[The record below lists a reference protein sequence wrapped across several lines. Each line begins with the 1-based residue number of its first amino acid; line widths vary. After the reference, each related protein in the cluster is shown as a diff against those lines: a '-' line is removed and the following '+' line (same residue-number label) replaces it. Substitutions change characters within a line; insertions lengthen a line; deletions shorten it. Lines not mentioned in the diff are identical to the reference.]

1 MYVVDK
7 ATMCN
12 AERLAQKGG
21 TNLYTLMLNAGNAAA
36 DYIAEHTDIK
46 AKRVLILCGKGNNGG
61 DGFVVARRLALYC
74 YVTVALVCGEAS
86 TDIAKKAFDS
96 MGDRER
102 IAVVDID
109 SCIQLITNDGFDI
122 VIDAVFGTGYNGEA
136 PTGKLKELL
145 SVVGKS
151 DFALDIPSGLC
162 CDTGR
167 GSDTALKTKVT
178 LTFGAKKLCQVLPFS
193 ADICSEVVVL
203 PIGINQGD
211 FKNAGAYIQENE
223 KPVLKCRP
231 KTCHKNSFGTALSVC
246 GSYGMSGAA
255 VISGMA
261 ALRSGVGILKA
272 ATIKENYSVMATSL
286 PEAVLIPLKSRGK
299 TYSGKEI
306 KVLKEHL
313 KTASALLVG
322 CGLSQSSDIT
332 KIVSALLL
340 ASTVPTVLDADGIN
354 AVSNDIELLRKVKA
368 PIILTPHPKEMA
380 RLIKTDTKTV
390 EENRFK
396 TATEFS
402 AKYGVYTILKG
413 ANTIIASPNG
423 EVAVNTNGN
432 AGMATAGSGDML
444 SGILLALLANGL
456 EPFSAAKAAVWLHA
470 AAGDA
475 AKETYGESAM
485 LPSDMINLLHK
496 FL

>member
-7 ATMCN
+7 STMGK
-12 AERLAQKGG
+12 AERLAANGG

-36 DYIAEHTDIK
+36 DYVADNTDIK

-74 YVTVALVCGEAS
+74 YVTVALVFGEPS
-86 TDIAKKAFDS
+86 TDIAKKAFAS
-96 MGDRER
+96 MSDRER
-102 IAVVDID
+102 ITVVYAEE
-109 SCIQLITNDGFDI
+109 CIELIKNDGFDV

-136 PTGKLKELL
+136 PKGKLKELF
-145 SVVGKS
+145 SVVEKS
-151 DFALDIPSGLC
+151 DFALDVPSGLC
-162 CDTGR
+162 CDTGK

-178 LTFGAKKLCQVLPFS
+178 LTFGAKKICQVLPFS
-193 ADICSEVVVL
+193 SDVCAKVVVL
-203 PIGINQGD
+203 PIGISQEN
-211 FKNAGAYIQENE
+211 FKNAGAYIEENQ
-223 KPVLKCRP
+223 KPTLKCRP

-261 ALRSGVGILKA
+261 ALKSGIGILKA
-272 ATIKENYSVMATSL
+272 ATIKENYGVMATSL
-286 PEAVLIPLKSRGK
+286 PEAVLIPLKSKGK
-299 TYSGKEI
+299 TYRQRDI

-322 CGLSQSSDIT
+322 CGLSQSPDII
-332 KIVSALLL
+332 KIVKELIL
-340 ASTVPTVLDADGIN
+340 ASNVPIVLDADGIN
-354 AVSNDIELLRKVKA
+354 AVSGDIELLRKVKA
-368 PIILTPHPKEMA
+368 PLVLTPHPKEMA
-380 RLIKTDTKTV
+380 RLIKSDVKTV

-402 AKYGVYTILKG
+402 AEYGVYTILKG
-413 ANTIIASPNG
+413 ANTIIASPKG
-423 EVAVNTNGN
+423 DIAVNTNGN

-444 SGILLALLANGL
+444 SGILLALLANGQ
-456 EPFSAAKAAVWLHA
+456 EPFFAARAAVWLHA

-475 AKETYGESAM
+475 ARELYGETAM
-485 LPSDMINLLHK
+485 LPSDMINQLYK